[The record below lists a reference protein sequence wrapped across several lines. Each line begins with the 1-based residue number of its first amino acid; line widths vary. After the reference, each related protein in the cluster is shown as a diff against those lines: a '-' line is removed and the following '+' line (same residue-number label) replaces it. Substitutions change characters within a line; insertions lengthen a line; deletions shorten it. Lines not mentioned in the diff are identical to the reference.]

1 MVVGSSPVAVT
12 STSDFSP
19 ASSKVLLGI
28 QATTECRFTLKRICD
43 MTKTYRLIMIIDF
56 KKQFL
61 GTKYRFEIIA
71 QTRNKNLNYMIDPT
85 FRNINR
91 LFVISFKN
99 GNNDSRIN
107 SLHNYYMTINHF
119 LISQ

>member
-1 MVVGSSPVAVT
+1 
-12 STSDFSP
+12 
-19 ASSKVLLGI
+19 
-28 QATTECRFTLKRICD
+28 
-43 MTKTYRLIMIIDF
+43 MIIDL

-61 GTKYRFEIIA
+61 GTKYRFEIIT
-71 QTRNKNLNYMIDPT
+71 QIRNKNLDYMIDPT

-99 GNNDSRIN
+99 GNNDSTIT
-107 SLHNYYMTINHF
+107 SLNNYYMKINHF

>member
-1 MVVGSSPVAVT
+1 
-12 STSDFSP
+12 
-19 ASSKVLLGI
+19 
-28 QATTECRFTLKRICD
+28 
-43 MTKTYRLIMIIDF
+43 MTKTYRLIMIIDL

-61 GTKYRFEIIA
+61 GTKYRFEIIT
-71 QTRNKNLNYMIDPT
+71 QTRNKNLDYMIDPT

-99 GNNDSRIN
+99 GNNDSTIN